1 MTSTP
6 LRILLVEDSPLDA
19 ALVAEH
25 IRTVSPDATVEHVAS
40 IATAQS
46 RLRKHRFDCVLLD
59 LSLPDARGL
68 EALGDIHD
76 IAPKMP
82 VVVLSGADDES
93 VALHAVQE
101 GAQDYLVKGEATGQL
116 IIRALR
122 YSIERK
128 RVELR
133 FADAALHDPLTG
145 LPNRDLLLDRTAHAL
160 RRQERRSPGLVALL
174 FMDLD
179 RFKNV
184 NDSLGHH
191 AGDRLLVE
199 VGRRLAAVV
208 RPADTVA
215 RFGGDEFGVLCE
227 DMLTESD
234 VDAIVGRIT
243 TVLSEPMVLDGR
255 EVMIHASIGIAVATG
270 ADVPAEQLL
279 READAAM
286 YRAKES
292 GRTHERFDDEMRTA
306 ALRRLEVEAE
316 LHRALRRGELVLY
329 YQPIF
334 SLQQTGE
341 LVGLE
346 ALVRWNHPERGLLLP
361 GEFIPTAEATGLIV
375 PLGAW
380 VLHEAMRQLK
390 RFGRPGLTMAVN
402 VAARQLADE
411 GFADEVREVMLDTGI
426 APERLCLEITE
437 SSLIEDRWSPGDRL
451 ADLKKLGV
459 KIAVDDFGT
468 GYSALSYLTRFPVDV
483 LKIDR
488 SFVSGMADEPHQ
500 RRIVAAVLGMARG
513 MGLEAVAEGVE
524 NSELAHTLTKLG
536 CDRAQGFGLC
546 PPKPAHEIAE
556 LLARPH
562 AATPRRR
569 TCEELRIFV
578 CDDAPELRLL
588 MRSFL
593 DGEPDL
599 IVVGEAGDGHELS
612 VKVRTAG
619 ADVILLDLSM
629 PNVDGLEA
637 IVDLR
642 RLLPHLGIVILS
654 GFESERMQAQTI
666 ALGADRYVE
675 KRARA
680 DVILET
686 VREVGR
692 RRRGS
697 SDLAVAALV
706 SSNGTVAAA

>member
-1 MTSTP
+1 MTSP
-6 LRILLVEDSPLDA
+6 HLRVLLVEDSPLDA
-19 ALVAEH
+19 ALVSEH
-25 IRTVSPDATVEHVAS
+25 LRSVSPETVLEHVTGV
-40 IATAQS
+40 ATAAS
-46 RLRKHRFDCVLLD
+46 KLRKARYDCVLLD

-76 IAPKMP
+76 AAPKIP
-82 VVVLSGADDES
+82 IVVLSGADDETT
-93 VALHAVQE
+93 ALHAVQE

-116 IIRALR
+116 ILRSLR
-122 YSIERK
+122 YAIERK

-133 FADAALHDPLTG
+133 LADAALHDPLTG

-199 VGRRLAAVV
+199 VGRRLSAVV

-227 DMLTESD
+227 DVLTESD
-234 VDAIVGRIT
+234 VDQIVGRIT
-243 TVLSEPMVLDGR
+243 HVLSEPMILDGR
-255 EVMIHASIGIAVATG
+255 EVIVNASIGIAVANG

-316 LHRALRRGELVLY
+316 LHRALRRGELVLH

-334 SLQQTGE
+334 SLQNTGE
-341 LVGLE
+341 VVGME
-346 ALVRWNHPERGLLLP
+346 ALVRWNHPERGLLGP
-361 GEFIPTAEATGLIV
+361 GDFIPTAEDTGLIV

-380 VLHEAMRQLK
+380 VLHEAVRQLK
-390 RFGRPGLTMAVN
+390 RFGRPDLTMSVN
-402 VAARQLADE
+402 VAARQLGDE
-411 GFADEVREVMLDTGI
+411 SFADEVRSVLIDTGV

-437 SSLIEDRWSPGDRL
+437 GSLMEERWSPDQRL
-451 ADLKKLGV
+451 KQLKNLGV
-459 KIAVDDFGT
+459 RIAVDDFGT

-488 SFVSGMADEPHQ
+488 SFVMSMADQPHQ
-500 RRIVAAVLGMARG
+500 KRIVAAVLGMARG

-524 NSELAHTLTKLG
+524 DTEHADTLAKLG
-536 CDRAQGFGLC
+536 CDRAQGFAFS
-546 PPKPAHEIAE
+546 PPRPAAEIAE
-556 LLARPH
+556 LLAQPH
-562 AATPRRR
+562 AATSPRRPSGGA
-569 TCEELRIFV
+569 EELRIFV
-578 CDDAPELRLL
+578 CDDAPELRML

-599 IVVGEAGDGHELS
+599 LVVGEAGDGHELAG
-612 VKVRTAG
+612 KVRDTG

-642 RLLPHLGIVILS
+642 RSIPHLGIVILS
-654 GFESERMQAQTI
+654 GFESERMQAQTL

-680 DVILET
+680 DVVLDT

-692 RRRGS
+692 RRRGGS
-697 SDLAVAALV
+697 TNLLNGNGKVV
-706 SSNGTVAAA
+706 SS